1 MTPKKKSQKKSQK
14 KKRMAKRRGVPIH
27 GWLIIDKPSGLTSAG
42 VVAKVRR
49 LTNAAK
55 VGHGG
60 TLDPLATGVLPLA
73 LGEATKTVAY
83 AMDGTKVYRFTVRW
97 GEARTT
103 DDSQGEVI
111 ETSDVRPT
119 KAQIEAAL
127 PSFTGEL
134 DQVPPIFSAVKVEGR
149 RAYALARADQPVELK
164 PRRIRIDEFRLLG
177 IPDADHA
184 EFEVV
189 SGKGAYIRSLA
200 RDISRAMGTVGHISV
215 LRRTA
220 VGPFREEEAISLDKL
235 AALGH
240 SAPLSEL
247 LLPVETALD
256 DIPALA
262 LTEAEGQSLRHGQ
275 SVAALPVVSRS
286 PSAGICQG
294 AIVCAM
300 AGGKPVALAQIKGA
314 EIRPLRVLNL

>member
-1 MTPKKKSQKKSQK
+1 MG
-14 KKRMAKRRGVPIH
+14 RRRGKPIH
-27 GWLIIDKPSGLTSAG
+27 GWLIIDKPLGLSSAG
-42 VVAKVRR
+42 VVGKVRR
-49 LTNAAK
+49 LTGAAK

-60 TLDPLATGVLPLA
+60 TLDPLASGVLPVA

-83 AMDGTKVYRFTVRW
+83 AMNGTKVYRFTARW

-103 DDSQGEVI
+103 DDAEGDVT
-111 ETSDVRPT
+111 ETSPVRPT
-119 KAQIEAAL
+119 REGIEAVL
-127 PSFTGEL
+127 PRFIGEIE
-134 DQVPPIFSAVKVEGR
+134 QVPPAFSAVKVEGQ
-149 RAYALARADQPVELK
+149 RAYALARAEIPVELE
-164 PRRIRIDEFRLLG
+164 PRHVRIDEFRLLDM
-177 IPDADHA
+177 PDADHA

-189 SGKGAYIRSLA
+189 SGKGAYMRSLA
-200 RDISRAMGTVGHISV
+200 RDLALALGTVGYIAA
-215 LRRTA
+215 LRRIA
-220 VGPFREEEAISLDKL
+220 VGPFHENDAISLDNL

-262 LTEAEGQSLRHGQ
+262 LTEAEGWSLRHGQ
-275 SVAALPVVSRS
+275 SVPAIPVVTRSSVSRLD
-286 PSAGICQG
+286 PG

-300 AGGKPVALAQIKGA
+300 SGGKPVALAQITGA